1 MHTQAFHVKYKSGK
15 KGIFMNHKKIAPLLI
30 IAAGCLWGTMG
41 LFVRHLGAMGL
52 GSMEIVELRS
62 ILAVVMLFPLTA
74 LRDRKLLRV
83 KIRNLLPLACSGIFS
98 IIFFNYCYFSTI
110 RLMNLSAA
118 AILLYTSPIFVML
131 LSIPLFHEKLT
142 GQKVLALF
150 MAFGGCCLVSG
161 VASASQ
167 SLTAQGI
174 LLGLGSGLGYALYSI
189 FSRISL
195 NQGLGSVTITDYTF
209 LFAVF
214 AGAFLTD
221 FSQYAGAYQ
230 DFGASLLVLA
240 VVYTIVT
247 TVLPYLLYTAG
258 LAHVENGAAS
268 IMASVEPVVATIL
281 GFLFFSET
289 PTLSALLGIVLVLAA
304 LILLSV
310 KIPKKRT

>member
-142 GQKVLALF
+142 EQKVLALF

-209 LFAVF
+209 LFAAF

-221 FSQYAGAYQ
+221 FSQYAGAVS
-230 DFGASLLVLA
+230 G
-240 VVYTIVT
+240 VYPI
-247 TVLPYLLYTAG
+247 
-258 LAHVENGAAS
+258 
-268 IMASVEPVVATIL
+268 
-281 GFLFFSET
+281 
-289 PTLSALLGIVLVLAA
+289 
-304 LILLSV
+304 
-310 KIPKKRT
+310 